1 MQTRL
6 EDFTVDSQFDVDEVH
21 RCVKRW
27 GTAVL
32 PKWLDTR
39 RLDGLRQDFEDVLAA
54 EDGGAY
60 YKIGYPAGRA
70 ASVSRLKLPEG
81 KHPFIQDVFQDSKIA
96 AMAKRYVGNPCL
108 LNYELYATHEFNGSG
123 VVAPTHFDKLWT
135 LKFMIYLEDVN
146 PGDCPFGVIPGSATV
161 ARQRFRK
168 VFERHSLKML
178 EMSSD
183 AYHQMG
189 NDQVPGELAPVI
201 DIVAPA
207 GTLIVFDTD
216 TFHRAGVLEPGRQRK
231 VMRGHS
237 GPSEVYKK
245 VPKHGRQ
252 WWRGEKAF
260 GRLGSFME
268 KLKTG

>member
-6 EDFTVDSQFDVDEVH
+6 EDFTVNSRFDVGEVYQ
-21 RCVKRW
+21 CVKRW

-32 PKWLDTR
+32 PGWLDGR
-39 RLDGLRQDFEDVLAA
+39 RLAGLRGEFEEVLSAGDD
-54 EDGGAY
+54 EAY

-70 ASVSRLKLPEG
+70 ASINRGKLPEG
-81 KHPFIQDVFQDSKIA
+81 RHPFIQEVFQDPKMA
-96 AMAKRYVGNPCL
+96 AMAHRYVGSPCL
-108 LNYELYATHEFNGSG
+108 LNYELYVTHEYNGSG
-123 VVAPTHFDKLWT
+123 IVAPTHFDKLWT

-146 PGDCPFGVIPGSATV
+146 PGDCPFGVIPGSADV
-161 ARQRFRK
+161 ARRRFRK
-168 VFERHSLKML
+168 IFEKHRLKML
-178 EMSSD
+178 EVSSD

-189 NDQVPGELAPVI
+189 NDQVPGEMGPVV

-216 TFHRAGVLEPGRQRK
+216 TFHRAGSLEPGRQRK

-260 GRLGSFME
+260 GRLGSFIE
-268 KLKTG
+268 KLRAG